1 MTRYLLDTNHLGDA
15 VRRVS
20 RVRDRIR
27 RRHLAGDRFGT
38 CGPVLCELET
48 GIQQTTQPAASRR
61 RLNGVLNEVR
71 LWPIDPAIAEVYG
84 AVYLELRRA
93 GRALSQV
100 DRILAALARHMSL
113 TLLTTDQDFQALPD
127 IPTENWL
134 I

>member
-1 MTRYLLDTNHLGDA
+1 
-15 VRRVS
+15 
-20 RVRDRIR
+20 
-27 RRHLAGDRFGT
+27 
-38 CGPVLCELET
+38 
-48 GIQQTTQPAASRR
+48 
-61 RLNGVLNEVR
+61 
-71 LWPIDPAIAEVYG
+71 LWPIDPVIAEVYG

-100 DRILAALARHMSL
+100 DRMLAALARHMRL

>member
-1 MTRYLLDTNHLGDA
+1 MIRYLLDTNHLADA

-20 RVRDRIR
+20 RIRDHIR
-27 RRHLAGDRFGT
+27 RRCRAGDRFGT
-38 CGPVLCELET
+38 CGPALCELEA
-48 GIQQTTQPAASRR
+48 GIQQTSQPAAVRR
-61 RLNGVLNEVR
+61 RLNGLLKEVR
-71 LWPIDPAIAEVYG
+71 LWAIDPAIAEVFG
-84 AVYLELRRA
+84 AVHLELRRA

-100 DRILAALARHMSL
+100 DRMLAALARHMGL

>member
-1 MTRYLLDTNHLGDA
+1 MTRYLLDTNHLADA

-20 RVRDRIR
+20 RIRARIR
-27 RRHLAGDRFGT
+27 RQRLAGDRFGT
-38 CGPVLCELET
+38 CGPALCELEA
-48 GIQQTTQPAASRR
+48 GIQQTSQPAASRR
-61 RLNGVLNEVR
+61 RLNSLLQEVR
-71 LWPIDPAIAEVYG
+71 LWSIDPAIAEVFG
-84 AVYLELRRA
+84 AVHLELRRA

-100 DRILAALARHMSL
+100 DRMLAALARHMHL

>member
-1 MTRYLLDTNHLGDA
+1 MIRYLLDTNHLADA

-27 RRHLAGDRFGT
+27 VRHLAGDRFGT
-38 CGPVLCELET
+38 CGPVLCELEA
-48 GIQQTTQPAASRR
+48 GIQQTAQPAAARR
-61 RLNGVLNEVR
+61 RLHGILNEVR
-71 LWPIDPAIAEVYG
+71 LWPIDPVIAEVYG

-100 DRILAALARHMSL
+100 DRMLAAVARHMRL

-127 IPTENWL
+127 IPTDNWL